1 MTTGV
6 RRRLG
11 VEERRQ
17 QLIGVALELFSRR
30 SPDEV
35 SIDEI
40 ASAAGISRPLVYHYF
55 PGKLSL
61 YEAAL
66 KRASD
71 DLAARFVEP
80 HEGPLG
86 ARLLRVM
93 RRFFDFV
100 DEHGPG
106 FSALMR
112 GGPAVGSS
120 TTNALIDSVRQAAY
134 VQILSHLGVTDPPA
148 RLELVVR
155 SWISLAE
162 STALIW
168 LDGRRIPRAE
178 LEVQLVHDFAAL
190 TAVSAAHDAEMAALL
205 RASPRWPRTAAS
217 DGGRRARCPR
227 WPAGP
232 AHGGPYDGLDLL
244 RLGGHGQIGVAARF
258 QFRHRSPGRGRGGGE
273 VHDGQRGHGGRARTR
288 RHSSKPLMSGRPT
301 STRATSGRVPSRS
314 RTSSSTSASPPL
326 ATGTTWWP
334 ARASTA
340 PMAYRLAAT
349 SSTTSTVVPEVC
361 CVPLPYIST
370 APRAYVGG
378 QTAGR
383 GLRHPT

>member
-6 RRRLG
+6 RRRMG

-17 QLIGVALELFSRR
+17 QLIGVALDLFAQR

-40 ASAAGISRPLVYHYF
+40 AAAAGISRPLVYHYF

-66 KRASD
+66 KRASE

-80 HEGPLG
+80 AEGPLG
-86 ARLLRVM
+86 SRLLRVM
-93 RRFFDFV
+93 RRYFDFV

-134 VQILSHLGVTDPPA
+134 EQILSHLGITDPPA

-168 LDGRRIPRAE
+168 LDGRRIPREE

-190 TAVSAAHDAEMAALL
+190 TAVSAAYDDEMRKLL
-205 RASPRWPRTAAS
+205 HPVLSGEPA
-217 DGGRRARCPR
+217 DGPFGN
-227 WPAGP
+227 
-232 AHGGPYDGLDLL
+232 L
-244 RLGGHGQIGVAARF
+244 AARLI
-258 QFRHRSPGRGRGGGE
+258 
-273 VHDGQRGHGGRARTR
+273 A
-288 RHSSKPLMSGRPT
+288 L
-301 STRATSGRVPSRS
+301 
-314 RTSSSTSASPPL
+314 AS
-326 ATGTTWWP
+326 
-334 ARASTA
+334 
-340 PMAYRLAAT
+340 
-349 SSTTSTVVPEVC
+349 
-361 CVPLPYIST
+361 
-370 APRAYVGG
+370 
-378 QTAGR
+378 
-383 GLRHPT
+383 

>member
-6 RRRLG
+6 RRRMG

-30 SPDEV
+30 SPEEV

-66 KRASD
+66 QRASS

-80 HEGPLG
+80 MEGPLG

-93 RRFFDFV
+93 GRYFDFV

-120 TTNALIDSVRQAAY
+120 TTNALVDSVRQAAY
-134 VQILSHLGVTDPPA
+134 VQILAHLDVTDPPA

-178 LEVQLVHDFAAL
+178 LESQLVHDFAAL
-190 TAVSAAHDAEMAALL
+190 LAVSAAHDEEMGALL
-205 RASPRWPRTAAS
+205 RRVAADEPA
-217 DGGRRARCPR
+217 DGPFRE
-227 WPAGP
+227 PAG
-232 AHGGPYDGLDLL
+232 
-244 RLGGHGQIGVAARF
+244 RLIEPV
-258 QFRHRSPGRGRGGGE
+258 S
-273 VHDGQRGHGGRARTR
+273 
-288 RHSSKPLMSGRPT
+288 
-301 STRATSGRVPSRS
+301 
-314 RTSSSTSASPPL
+314 
-326 ATGTTWWP
+326 
-334 ARASTA
+334 
-340 PMAYRLAAT
+340 
-349 SSTTSTVVPEVC
+349 
-361 CVPLPYIST
+361 
-370 APRAYVGG
+370 
-378 QTAGR
+378 
-383 GLRHPT
+383 

>member
-1 MTTGV
+1 MITGV
-6 RRRLG
+6 RRRMG

-66 KRASD
+66 QRASD
-71 DLAARFVEP
+71 ELAARFVEP

-93 RRFFDFV
+93 ARFFDFV
-100 DEHGPG
+100 DDHGPG

-134 VQILSHLGVTDPPA
+134 VQILAHLRVEEPPA
-148 RLELVVR
+148 RLELVIR

-162 STALIW
+162 STALLW

-178 LEVQLVHDFAAL
+178 LQTQLVHDFAAL
-190 TAVSAAHDAEMAALL
+190 LAVSAAYDGEMGALL
-205 RASPRWPRTAAS
+205 RQVLKDEPG
-217 DGGRRARCPR
+217 DGPFA
-227 WPAGP
+227 
-232 AHGGPYDGLDLL
+232 DLVT
-244 RLGGHGQIGVAARF
+244 RLV
-258 QFRHRSPGRGRGGGE
+258 S
-273 VHDGQRGHGGRARTR
+273 
-288 RHSSKPLMSGRPT
+288 
-301 STRATSGRVPSRS
+301 
-314 RTSSSTSASPPL
+314 
-326 ATGTTWWP
+326 
-334 ARASTA
+334 
-340 PMAYRLAAT
+340 LAA
-349 SSTTSTVVPEVC
+349 
-361 CVPLPYIST
+361 
-370 APRAYVGG
+370 
-378 QTAGR
+378 
-383 GLRHPT
+383 

>member
-6 RRRLG
+6 RRRMG

-66 KRASD
+66 KRASE
-71 DLAARFVEP
+71 DLAGRFDEP

-106 FSALMR
+106 FAALMR

-120 TTNALIDSVRQAAY
+120 ATNALIDSVRQAAY
-134 VQILSHLGVTDPPA
+134 EQILSHLGITEAPA

-168 LDGRRIPRAE
+168 LDGRRIPRGE
-178 LEVQLVHDFAAL
+178 LEIQLVHDFAAL
-190 TAVSAAHDAEMAALL
+190 TAVSAA
-205 RASPRWPRTAAS
+205 
-217 DGGRRARCPR
+217 
-227 WPAGP
+227 
-232 AHGGPYDGLDLL
+232 YDGEMTALVKRMVRDEPADGPFADL
-244 RLGGHGQIGVAARF
+244 AARLI
-258 QFRHRSPGRGRGGGE
+258 
-273 VHDGQRGHGGRARTR
+273 A
-288 RHSSKPLMSGRPT
+288 
-301 STRATSGRVPSRS
+301 
-314 RTSSSTSASPPL
+314 L
-326 ATGTTWWP
+326 AG
-334 ARASTA
+334 
-340 PMAYRLAAT
+340 
-349 SSTTSTVVPEVC
+349 
-361 CVPLPYIST
+361 
-370 APRAYVGG
+370 
-378 QTAGR
+378 
-383 GLRHPT
+383 

>member
-6 RRRLG
+6 RRRMG

-120 TTNALIDSVRQAAY
+120 TANAMIDEVRQAAFD
-134 VQILSHLGVTDPPA
+134 QILAHLGITTP
-148 RLELVVR
+148 
-155 SWISLAE
+155 
-162 STALIW
+162 
-168 LDGRRIPRAE
+168 
-178 LEVQLVHDFAAL
+178 
-190 TAVSAAHDAEMAALL
+190 SA
-205 RASPRWPRTAAS
+205 
-217 DGGRRARCPR
+217 
-227 WPAGP
+227 
-232 AHGGPYDGLDLL
+232 
-244 RLGGHGQIGVAARF
+244 
-258 QFRHRSPGRGRGGGE
+258 
-273 VHDGQRGHGGRARTR
+273 
-288 RHSSKPLMSGRPT
+288 
-301 STRATSGRVPSRS
+301 
-314 RTSSSTSASPPL
+314 
-326 ATGTTWWP
+326 
-334 ARASTA
+334 
-340 PMAYRLAAT
+340 
-349 SSTTSTVVPEVC
+349 
-361 CVPLPYIST
+361 
-370 APRAYVGG
+370 
-378 QTAGR
+378 
-383 GLRHPT
+383 

>member
-6 RRRLG
+6 RRRMG

-17 QLIGVALELFSRR
+17 QLIGVALDLFARR

-40 ASAAGISRPLVYHYF
+40 AAAAGISRPLVYHYF

-66 KRASD
+66 KRASE
-71 DLAARFVEP
+71 DLAGRFTEP

-93 RRFFDFV
+93 HRYFDFV

-134 VQILSHLGVTDPPA
+134 EQILAHLEVTDPPA

-162 STALIW
+162 STALLW

-178 LEVQLVHDFAAL
+178 LEVQLVQDFAAL
-190 TAVSAAHDAEMAALL
+190 TAVSAAHDEEL
-205 RASPRWPRTAAS
+205 RAR
-217 DGGRRARCPR
+217 
-227 WPAGP
+227 
-232 AHGGPYDGLDLL
+232 L
-244 RLGGHGQIGVAARF
+244 RPV
-258 QFRHRSPGRGRGGGE
+258 
-273 VHDGQRGHGGRARTR
+273 
-288 RHSSKPLMSGRPT
+288 
-301 STRATSGRVPSRS
+301 
-314 RTSSSTSASPPL
+314 
-326 ATGTTWWP
+326 
-334 ARASTA
+334 
-340 PMAYRLAAT
+340 LAAEPADGPFGDLVARLLALV
-349 SSTTSTVVPEVC
+349 S
-361 CVPLPYIST
+361 
-370 APRAYVGG
+370 
-378 QTAGR
+378 
-383 GLRHPT
+383 

>member
-1 MTTGV
+1 MGV
-6 RRRLG
+6 D
-11 VEERRQ
+11 ERRQ
-17 QLIGVALELFSRR
+17 QLIGVALELFSQR

-66 KRASD
+66 KRAAD
-71 DLAARFVEP
+71 DLAGRFVEP
-80 HEGPLG
+80 REGPLG

-93 RRFFDFV
+93 RRYFDFV

-112 GGPAVGSS
+112 GGPAVGST

-168 LDGRRIPRAE
+168 LDGRRIPRRE

-190 TAVSAAHDAEMAALL
+190 AAVSAAHDEEMGALL
-205 RASPRWPRTAAS
+205 RGALADEPADGPFTDLVGRLVALAS
-217 DGGRRARCPR
+217 
-227 WPAGP
+227 
-232 AHGGPYDGLDLL
+232 
-244 RLGGHGQIGVAARF
+244 
-258 QFRHRSPGRGRGGGE
+258 
-273 VHDGQRGHGGRARTR
+273 
-288 RHSSKPLMSGRPT
+288 
-301 STRATSGRVPSRS
+301 
-314 RTSSSTSASPPL
+314 
-326 ATGTTWWP
+326 
-334 ARASTA
+334 
-340 PMAYRLAAT
+340 
-349 SSTTSTVVPEVC
+349 
-361 CVPLPYIST
+361 
-370 APRAYVGG
+370 
-378 QTAGR
+378 
-383 GLRHPT
+383 

>member
-6 RRRLG
+6 RRRMG

-17 QLIGVALELFSRR
+17 QLIGVALDLFSRR

-66 KRASD
+66 QRASD

-80 HEGPLG
+80 HQGPLG

-93 RRFFDFV
+93 GRYFDFV

-120 TTNALIDSVRQAAY
+120 TTNALVDSVRQAAY
-134 VQILSHLGVTDPPA
+134 VQILSHLDVTEPPA

-162 STALIW
+162 STALLW

-178 LEVQLVHDFAAL
+178 LESQLVHDFAAL
-190 TAVSAAHDAEMAALL
+190 LAVSAAYDEEMGALL
-205 RASPRWPRTAAS
+205 RRVLADEPA
-217 DGGRRARCPR
+217 DGPFGDLVGRLIAL
-227 WPAGP
+227 AG
-232 AHGGPYDGLDLL
+232 
-244 RLGGHGQIGVAARF
+244 
-258 QFRHRSPGRGRGGGE
+258 
-273 VHDGQRGHGGRARTR
+273 
-288 RHSSKPLMSGRPT
+288 
-301 STRATSGRVPSRS
+301 
-314 RTSSSTSASPPL
+314 
-326 ATGTTWWP
+326 
-334 ARASTA
+334 
-340 PMAYRLAAT
+340 
-349 SSTTSTVVPEVC
+349 
-361 CVPLPYIST
+361 
-370 APRAYVGG
+370 
-378 QTAGR
+378 
-383 GLRHPT
+383 

>member
-1 MTTGV
+1 M
-6 RRRLG
+6 G

-17 QLIGVALELFSRR
+17 QLIGVALDLFSRR
-30 SPDEV
+30 SPDAV

-66 KRASD
+66 KRASE
-71 DLAARFVEP
+71 DLAGRFVEP

-120 TTNALIDSVRQAAY
+120 ATNALIDSVRQAAY
-134 VQILSHLGVTDPPA
+134 VQILSHLGVQDPPA

-168 LDGRRIPRAE
+168 LDGRRIPRGE

-190 TAVSAAHDAEMAALL
+190 AAVSAAQDEEMGTLL
-205 RASPRWPRTAAS
+205 RGMLKDEPDDGPFADLVTRLISLAS
-217 DGGRRARCPR
+217 
-227 WPAGP
+227 
-232 AHGGPYDGLDLL
+232 
-244 RLGGHGQIGVAARF
+244 
-258 QFRHRSPGRGRGGGE
+258 
-273 VHDGQRGHGGRARTR
+273 
-288 RHSSKPLMSGRPT
+288 
-301 STRATSGRVPSRS
+301 
-314 RTSSSTSASPPL
+314 
-326 ATGTTWWP
+326 
-334 ARASTA
+334 
-340 PMAYRLAAT
+340 
-349 SSTTSTVVPEVC
+349 
-361 CVPLPYIST
+361 
-370 APRAYVGG
+370 
-378 QTAGR
+378 
-383 GLRHPT
+383 

>member
-6 RRRLG
+6 RRRMG

-17 QLIGVALELFSRR
+17 QLIGVALDLFSRR

-40 ASAAGISRPLVYHYF
+40 AAAAGISRPLVYHYF

-66 KRASD
+66 KRAAE
-71 DLAARFVEP
+71 DLASRFVEP

-86 ARLLRVM
+86 GRLLRVM

-120 TTNALIDSVRQAAY
+120 ATNALIDSVRQIAY
-134 VQILSHLGVTDPPA
+134 DQILSHLLVEDPPA
-148 RLELVVR
+148 RLDMVIR
-155 SWISLAE
+155 SWISLVE

-178 LEVQLVHDFAAL
+178 LELKLVHDFAAL
-190 TAVSAAHDAEMAALL
+190 AAVSAAHDEEMSALL
-205 RASPRWPRTAAS
+205 RAMLKDEPGEGPFGDLVVRLIALAS
-217 DGGRRARCPR
+217 
-227 WPAGP
+227 
-232 AHGGPYDGLDLL
+232 
-244 RLGGHGQIGVAARF
+244 
-258 QFRHRSPGRGRGGGE
+258 
-273 VHDGQRGHGGRARTR
+273 
-288 RHSSKPLMSGRPT
+288 
-301 STRATSGRVPSRS
+301 
-314 RTSSSTSASPPL
+314 
-326 ATGTTWWP
+326 
-334 ARASTA
+334 
-340 PMAYRLAAT
+340 
-349 SSTTSTVVPEVC
+349 
-361 CVPLPYIST
+361 
-370 APRAYVGG
+370 
-378 QTAGR
+378 
-383 GLRHPT
+383 

>member
-6 RRRLG
+6 RRRMG

-30 SPDEV
+30 SPDDV

-40 ASAAGISRPLVYHYF
+40 AAAAGISRPLVYHYF

-66 KRASD
+66 KRASE
-71 DLAARFVEP
+71 DLADRFVEP

-93 RRFFDFV
+93 GRFFDFV

-112 GGPAVGSS
+112 GGPAVGST

-134 VQILSHLGVTDPPA
+134 EQILAHLQVQDPPA
-148 RLELVVR
+148 RLELIVR

-178 LEVQLVHDFAAL
+178 LEVQLVQDFAAL
-190 TAVSAAHDAEMAALL
+190 AAVAAARDEELTALL
-205 RASPRWPRTAAS
+205 RRIFATEPADNPFTDLAGRLITLASP
-217 DGGRRARCPR
+217 
-227 WPAGP
+227 
-232 AHGGPYDGLDLL
+232 
-244 RLGGHGQIGVAARF
+244 
-258 QFRHRSPGRGRGGGE
+258 
-273 VHDGQRGHGGRARTR
+273 
-288 RHSSKPLMSGRPT
+288 
-301 STRATSGRVPSRS
+301 
-314 RTSSSTSASPPL
+314 
-326 ATGTTWWP
+326 
-334 ARASTA
+334 
-340 PMAYRLAAT
+340 
-349 SSTTSTVVPEVC
+349 
-361 CVPLPYIST
+361 
-370 APRAYVGG
+370 
-378 QTAGR
+378 
-383 GLRHPT
+383 

>member
-1 MTTGV
+1 MSTGV
-6 RRRLG
+6 RRRMG

-66 KRASD
+66 QRAAE
-71 DLAARFVEP
+71 DLAGRFVEP
-80 HEGPLG
+80 HDGPLG
-86 ARLLRVM
+86 GRLLRVM
-93 RRFFDFV
+93 RRYFDFV

-120 TTNALIDSVRQAAY
+120 TANALVDSVRQAAY
-134 VQILSHLGVTDPPA
+134 KQVLAHLGAFDPPPA
-148 RLELVVR
+148 RLELVIR

-190 TAVSAAHDAEMAALL
+190 AAVSAAQDKEMSLLL
-205 RASPRWPRTAAS
+205 RGLLKDEPADGPFTDLVGRLMALAS
-217 DGGRRARCPR
+217 
-227 WPAGP
+227 
-232 AHGGPYDGLDLL
+232 
-244 RLGGHGQIGVAARF
+244 
-258 QFRHRSPGRGRGGGE
+258 
-273 VHDGQRGHGGRARTR
+273 
-288 RHSSKPLMSGRPT
+288 
-301 STRATSGRVPSRS
+301 
-314 RTSSSTSASPPL
+314 
-326 ATGTTWWP
+326 
-334 ARASTA
+334 
-340 PMAYRLAAT
+340 
-349 SSTTSTVVPEVC
+349 
-361 CVPLPYIST
+361 
-370 APRAYVGG
+370 
-378 QTAGR
+378 
-383 GLRHPT
+383 